1 MATNLQFIK
10 SETITSSISTLDI
23 DNVFSDKYDTYAITT
38 SGICTTSTTANYV
51 HLRLLDSTGTVI
63 SANEYDRATTTLKSE
78 TGFGED
84 SSTNTSQVVYFFGI
98 TDSEPESMGSVGY
111 VYNPFDSSSYTFFTY
126 QNSARVSGV
135 HRGFK
140 GIGVHKSAESCRG
153 FQLVFLS
160 AVDKGKV
167 SVYGVK

>member
-1 MATNLQFIK
+1 MATNLEFIT

-63 SANEYDRATTTLKSE
+63 SANEYDRAMLSLKAE
-78 TGFGED
+78 TSFSD
-84 SSTNTSQVVYFFGI
+84 DKITNTNILDYFFGV

-111 VYNPFDSSSYTFFTY
+111 VYNPFDSSSYTFFGF
-126 QNSARVSGV
+126 QSSARISGV

-153 FQLVFLS
+153 FQVVFVS
-160 AVDKGKV
+160 AVDKGKI